1 MPMSG
6 LLISRFNPLQPAT
19 DRKGLAEWSELLRLV
34 LRTWQ
39 TRRAL
44 LEMTP
49 RELSDIGISRATAIE
64 EASRLPWDIAPTGDR
79 A

>member
-1 MPMSG
+1 MSG
-6 LLISRFNPLQPAT
+6 LLISRFSPLQPAT
-19 DRKGLAEWSELLRLV
+19 DRKGLPEWIAFLRLV

-49 RELSDIGISRATAIE
+49 RELSDIGISRAMAIE
-64 EASRLPWDIAPTGDR
+64 EASRLPWDTAPTDDR

>member
-1 MPMSG
+1 MSG
-6 LLISRFNPLQPAT
+6 LLRTQFEPIQPIAGQA
-19 DRKGLAEWSELLRLV
+19 KLALLIEVFRLM

-64 EASRLPWDIAPTGDR
+64 EASRLPWDIAPVRDR
-79 A
+79 R

>member
-1 MPMSG
+1 
-6 LLISRFNPLQPAT
+6 
-19 DRKGLAEWSELLRLV
+19 V

-64 EASRLPWDIAPTGDR
+64 EASRPPWDIALTGDR

>member
-1 MPMSG
+1 MSG
-6 LLISRFNPLQPAT
+6 LLVTRFNPVQPAT
-19 DRKGLAEWSELLRLV
+19 SQKGPAEWIAFLMLV

-49 RELSDIGISRATAIE
+49 RELSDIGVSRGTAIE
-64 EASRLPWDIAPTGDR
+64 EASRLPWDMAPVDEGR
-79 A
+79 

>member
-1 MPMSG
+1 MSG
-6 LLISRFNPLQPAT
+6 LLLTRFGPTQPTAGQV
-19 DRKGLAEWSELLRLV
+19 RLALWVEVFRLM

-64 EASRLPWDIAPTGDR
+64 EASRLPWDIAPMRDR
-79 A
+79 S